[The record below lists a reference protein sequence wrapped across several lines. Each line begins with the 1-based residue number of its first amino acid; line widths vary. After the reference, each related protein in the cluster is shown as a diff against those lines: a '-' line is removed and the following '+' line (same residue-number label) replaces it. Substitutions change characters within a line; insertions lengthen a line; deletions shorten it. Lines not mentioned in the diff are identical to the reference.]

1 MPSIKH
7 TDVNLGLGQYRMVGT
22 DYKIIGKKIGKSL
35 ILYVSKCSSCEKDK
49 IAIKE
54 ALLKWGYFERAKP
67 ILKINWDIQ
76 VRVQA

>member
-35 ILYVSKCSSCEKDK
+35 ILYVSKCTCYEKDK
-49 IAIKE
+49 LVIKE
-54 ALLKWGYFERAKP
+54 VGTIEMGVLWEWKTYSTGSL
-67 ILKINWDIQ
+67 
-76 VRVQA
+76 